1 MTNKFLIKS
10 TFDDDEGRKKHFEFF
25 KLWEALLSSETKN
38 YAYIVY
44 ICITVRFLNNM
55 NILDCI
61 VHITIQSKLKMPKNR
76 FKI

>member
-38 YAYIVY
+38 YAYIEYKY
-44 ICITVRFLNNM
+44 ILRFGFQIT
-55 NILDCI
+55 
-61 VHITIQSKLKMPKNR
+61 
-76 FKI
+76 

>member
-1 MTNKFLIKS
+1 MMMK
-10 TFDDDEGRKKHFEFF
+10 EGRKKHFEFF

-44 ICITVRFLNNM
+44 IYITARFLNNM

-61 VHITIQSKLKMPKNR
+61 VYISQYNLSLKCPKTDLKYKVN
-76 FKI
+76 IIGA

>member
-1 MTNKFLIKS
+1 MMMK
-10 TFDDDEGRKKHFEFF
+10 EGRKKYFEFF

-44 ICITVRFLNNM
+44 IYITARFLNNM

-61 VHITIQSKLKMPKNR
+61 VLHITIQSKLKMSKNR